1 MNDTADDNG
10 AAAESLQRQPEAGP
24 VEPPVMPPAEESR
37 EQRTSPVIPDWRS
50 DLLKQIRVVLL
61 AVLAITSMLIFVFE
75 SSLSFRIVSVLLGVS
90 LVPAAYLSSGRFSYL
105 VRVWTILS
113 LSLAASLAAL
123 FFVGVA
129 AGPALCVAF
138 CLVFSALLL
147 GRVVM
152 VRLLLATMV
161 VLFGFFV
168 VQYLGWWAGP
178 ENVSY
183 AAGGPMLWARA
194 SILSV
199 LFWAGMAFS
208 VWFVVS
214 TIEKSLSGQ
223 DAALRER
230 NQAVNR
236 LRTEIRQRQDAE
248 QAWREAQIIASQTQK
263 LDALG
268 RLAAGVA
275 HDFNNALLVIQ
286 GWTALLRDDSSE
298 AFRDKAIEA
307 IDSATGQAKQLSD
320 KLLIFGRQEVRS
332 PSYLRASEVVADTAE
347 TLKALLPSNT
357 AIRLD
362 LDPEAAI
369 YVDETQLRQLL
380 YNLVLNSID
389 AMPDGGEIRLR
400 TRCVAP
406 ADASQPDRVI
416 VEVED
421 TGVGMDAETRE
432 QIFDPF
438 FTTKG
443 VGKGTGLGLSSVFG
457 IVEQSDGAIDVWS
470 QPGEGTRFSISFP
483 RVTLAPD
490 AAESSSSDEQGDGND
505 TDPVAFQGRRVLVVE
520 DDPLVRQLIVFA
532 LSKGGFR
539 TVEAADGEAALKA
552 LAEMD
557 QPFDLLCT
565 DAVFPGAP
573 LAEVLEVFE
582 DRCPQGGVL
591 ICSGYVPSELAI
603 DGIESG
609 RYGFLAKPFTAEQLL
624 QKLTLVQP

>member
-1 MNDTADDNG
+1 MNDTANDNG
-10 AAAESLQRQPEAGP
+10 TAAKPPGRLIEQEHDDQRSPSSAQDRQAPPAAAVL
-24 VEPPVMPPAEESR
+24 
-37 EQRTSPVIPDWRS
+37 PDWRT
-50 DLLKQIRVVLL
+50 DLLKRIRVVLL
-61 AVLAITSMLIFVFE
+61 AVLAVTSVLIFLFE
-75 SSLSFRIVSVLLGVS
+75 ESRGFRTLSVLLGIS
-90 LVPAAYLSSGRFSYL
+90 ILPAGYFSSRLFSYP

-113 LSLAASLAAL
+113 LSLAASMAAL

-147 GRVVM
+147 GRKVM
-152 VRLLLATMV
+152 ISLLLGTIA
-161 VLFGFFV
+161 VLFAFFLA
-168 VQYLGWWAGP
+168 QYLGLWQGP

-183 AAGGPMLWARA
+183 AVGGPILWARA

-208 VWFVVS
+208 VFFVVS
-214 TIEKSLSGQ
+214 TIEKSLSGR

-236 LRTEIRQRQDAE
+236 LRAEIRQRQDAE
-248 QAWREAQIIASQTQK
+248 QAWRDAQVVASQTQK

-286 GWTALLRDDSSE
+286 GWTALLRNDSSE
-298 AFRDKAIEA
+298 EFRDKAIEA

-320 KLLIFGRQEVRS
+320 KLLIFGCQEVRS
-332 PSYLRASEVVADTAE
+332 PKYLRASEVVADTAE
-347 TLKALLPSNT
+347 TLKALLPVST
-357 AIRLD
+357 TISLD

-400 TRCVAP
+400 TRCNGPV
-406 ADASQPDRVI
+406 DDTQPGRVV

-421 TGVGMDAETRE
+421 TGTGMDAETRE

-457 IVEQSDGAIDVWS
+457 IVEQSDGTIDVWS

-490 AAESSSSDEQGDGND
+490 SVQSSPEPDRSDEND
-505 TDPVAFQGRRVLVVE
+505 AGTLTVSGQHVLVVE
-520 DDPLVRQLIVFA
+520 DDPLVRQLVVFSLA
-532 LSKGGFR
+532 KGGFR
-539 TVEAADGEAALKA
+539 TVEAEDGEAALKA
-552 LAEMD
+552 LEEMD
-557 QPFDLLCT
+557 APFDLLCT
-565 DAVFPGAP
+565 DAVFPGTP
-573 LAEVLEVFE
+573 LADVLEVFE
-582 DRCPQGGVL
+582 SRCPQGRVL

-609 RYGFLAKPFTAEQLL
+609 RYGFLAKPFTAEKLL
-624 QKLTLVQP
+624 QKLALVQQ